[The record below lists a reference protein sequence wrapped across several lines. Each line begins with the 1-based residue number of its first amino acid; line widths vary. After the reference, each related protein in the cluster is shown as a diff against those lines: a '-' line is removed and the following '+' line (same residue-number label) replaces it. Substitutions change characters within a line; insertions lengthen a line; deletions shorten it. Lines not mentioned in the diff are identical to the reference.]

1 MNDPAVTLTVTDRV
15 ATVTL
20 NSPANRNALSPALID
35 GLGDAL
41 DDAIIDR
48 RSRGHRPHPHRPG
61 VLRRRRPEGQ
71 RPRPGH
77 AGTPSPTFWPPSP
90 TAPNRSSP
98 GWPATPW
105 PAGWGWWRPVT
116 CRWPADNVR
125 FGFTEVRIGVAPAI
139 ISVVCLPK
147 LRRGDAAEL
156 FLTGERI
163 PAGPGRRAV
172 GLINRCVARRR
183 ARRRPSTPGSPAL
196 VAGGPLALAA
206 AKRLIA
212 EVPALDRA
220 TAFTP
225 HRRVVNRAVRVRRR
239 PPRGWRRGREKRPA
253 AWIPRPDCRHSGGQE
268 RPDDLGQPVGV
279 GQQRQMTVIVEVE
292 RPPR

>member
-48 RSRGHRPHPHRPG
+48 RSRVI
-61 VLRRRRPEGQ
+61 VLTHTGPAFCAGADLKAKGN
-71 RPRPGH
+71 PRATRYSVPDLLATIADSPKPVVARVAGH
-77 AGTPSPTFWPPSP
+77 AM
-90 TAPNRSSP
+90 
-98 GWPATPW
+98 
-105 PAGWGWWRPVT
+105 AGGVGLVAA
-116 CRWPADNVR
+116 CDLSVASDDVR

-147 LRRGDAAEL
+147 LRRSDAAEL

-163 PAGPGRRAV
+163 PAARAAEL
-172 GLINRCVARRR
+172 GLINRCVAP
-183 ARRRPSTPGSPAL
+183 AELDATVDAWVTAL
-196 VAGGPLALAA
+196 VAGGPHALAA

-212 EVPALDRA
+212 EVPALDRD
-220 TAFTP
+220 TAF
-225 HRRVVNRAVRVRRR
+225 HRTAEWSAELF
-239 PPRGWRRGREKRPA
+239 GSEEAAEGMAAWAEKRPA
-253 AWIPRPDCRHSGGQE
+253 AWIPPVATGRPGTPG
-268 RPDDLGQPVGV
+268 
-279 GQQRQMTVIVEVE
+279 
-292 RPPR
+292 